1 MIFIKSYIKMTN
13 LNNKLLL
20 INSMNIFFLFISL
33 FLNEINSYNYNINFN
48 NQYQNSHINHL
59 DNENIKNLERLF
71 YLRNNKYSPYKNI
84 IYSKYKSQNVNVT
97 ELLEELKNDDEE
109 NNKLQDQKIKEFEEA
124 FNGTS
129 NIIENNLFNDNENE
143 EVIQRMKNYT
153 REGKASIYF
162 PGIFVKRAKN
172 STNEDEDDEEYQIY
186 QNFRN
191 AGIQEQRRNLNF
203 GDNDD
208 TKFEVIKNSKFNF
221 SSIGGYSNIKEE
233 LKQVL
238 DLLKNKDKYEKFN
251 VRIPR
256 GLIFEG
262 PPGNG
267 KTLLAKGFCGEA
279 NMSFIP
285 VSGSEFTEKYV
296 GVGASRIRNLFDTAK
311 KNSPCIIFIDEM
323 DALARKRGNDM
334 ENSNS
339 EKDQTLNQLLINM
352 DGFYNDNNIFIIG
365 STNRIDLLDKALLR
379 PGRMDKK
386 VYIGNPDS
394 KTRKEILQIHLARKT
409 N

>member
-1 MIFIKSYIKMTN
+1 
-13 LNNKLLL
+13 
-20 INSMNIFFLFISL
+20 
-33 FLNEINSYNYNINFN
+33 
-48 NQYQNSHINHL
+48 
-59 DNENIKNLERLF
+59 
-71 YLRNNKYSPYKNI
+71 
-84 IYSKYKSQNVNVT
+84 
-97 ELLEELKNDDEE
+97 
-109 NNKLQDQKIKEFEEA
+109 
-124 FNGTS
+124 
-129 NIIENNLFNDNENE
+129 
-143 EVIQRMKNYT
+143 
-153 REGKASIYF
+153 
-162 PGIFVKRAKN
+162 
-172 STNEDEDDEEYQIY
+172 
-186 QNFRN
+186 
-191 AGIQEQRRNLNF
+191 
-203 GDNDD
+203 
-208 TKFEVIKNSKFNF
+208 
-221 SSIGGYSNIKEE
+221 
-233 LKQVL
+233 
-238 DLLKNKDKYEKFN
+238 
-251 VRIPR
+251 
-256 GLIFEG
+256 LIFEG

-394 KTRKEILQIHLARKT
+394 KTRKEILQIHLQGKPINKLINIDSIVEMTGGYSGAQIENLLNEVMLYVLRD
-409 N
+409 NREIIEWF